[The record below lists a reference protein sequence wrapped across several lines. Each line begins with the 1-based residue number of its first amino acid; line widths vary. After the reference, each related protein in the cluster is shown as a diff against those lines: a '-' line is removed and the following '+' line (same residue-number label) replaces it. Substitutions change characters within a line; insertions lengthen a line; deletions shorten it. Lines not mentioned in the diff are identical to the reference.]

1 MAIQGPISIGF
12 DQVFP
17 HGCYLVGEVQQVKDF
32 DASTA
37 TRVVYAKD
45 KTTGLPV
52 WQVSVVD
59 ADPEAKASQKSVTV
73 KILTEVQPVP
83 PPSLPGLPFTP
94 VEFDGMTVTP
104 YVGQDSGRLAY
115 SLRARAMR
123 APRTATATTSTRQTA
138 TSAAKDAATTTT
150 TSKDKEIAA

>member
-83 PPSLPGLPFTP
+83 PPLPGLPFTP
-94 VEFDGMTVTP
+94 VEFDGMSVTP

-115 SLRARAMR
+115 SIRARAMR
-123 APRTATATTSTRQTA
+123 APRTAAASTRQTA
-138 TSAAKDAATTTT
+138 SASAKETAAKEVAA
-150 TSKDKEIAA
+150 

>member
-1 MAIQGPISIGF
+1 MAIQGPIAIGF

-17 HGCYLVGEVQQVKDF
+17 HGCYLVREVQQVKDF

-104 YVGQDSGRLAY
+104 YVGQDTGRLAY

-123 APRTATATTSTRQTA
+123 APRTATATTLTRQTT
-138 TSAAKDAATTTT
+138 TSASAKDTTSTT
-150 TSKDKEIAA
+150 TSKETAA